1 MKFFIDTAN
10 LEEIKKAIALGVAD
24 GVTTNPTL
32 VARETGKP
40 EEIYRAICA
49 LVDGPVCAEVIS
61 LDSEGIIREGR
72 ELARISPNIVIKIPV
87 TKEGLIAVKIL
98 EGEGI
103 RTLVTL
109 IFSPLQALLAAKA
122 GASFVCPF
130 VGRLDDTGQV
140 GMELIEQIL
149 SIFANYEFRTE
160 IIVAS
165 IRNPLHVLDA
175 ATMGAHIAT
184 IPLKIIEQLVKH
196 PLTDVGIQLFLKDW
210 ENVKNRQS

>member
-10 LEEIKKAIALGVAD
+10 LDEIKKAIALGVAD

-32 VARETGKP
+32 MAREQGDP
-40 EEIYRAICA
+40 NEIYHAICS
-49 LVDGPVCAEVIS
+49 LIDGPVCAEVIS

-72 ELARISPNIVIKIPV
+72 ELAKIAPNIVIKIPV
-87 TKEGLIAVKIL
+87 TREGLIAVKVL

-109 IFSPLQALLAAKA
+109 VFSPLQALLAAKA

-149 SIFANYEFRTE
+149 AIYANYEFKTE

-184 IPLKIIEQLVKH
+184 IPLKVIEQLVKH

-210 ENVKNRQS
+210 ESVKNR